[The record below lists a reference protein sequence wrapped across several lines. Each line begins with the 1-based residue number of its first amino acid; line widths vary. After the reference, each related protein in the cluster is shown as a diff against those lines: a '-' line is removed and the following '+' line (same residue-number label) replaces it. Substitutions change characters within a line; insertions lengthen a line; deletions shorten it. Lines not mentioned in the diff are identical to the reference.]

1 MIGGIFDGH
10 HLVLSVRTIEP
21 VALSRRYI
29 GLPDFLSPKN
39 KKQTRRTNNRTA
51 EIETRTARAGTGAG
65 TALGDYGYWSDGQR
79 GARKQAPGR
88 GMINSPLAMRSG
100 DGPCT
105 VAPRHRIIMLSLRA
119 TTAQTTAPARM
130 RTAGWAAHRSSQRRY
145 CPLFFVGVLLA
156 VIVVAFSPLTVQ
168 GTAPPDPPLLVR
180 AVQQANETI
189 RVDVTPAAVVSGVPA
204 ATHYAVAIRRVPP
217 GEGGDDAR
225 VGFPLAQ
232 PIQEIPTKGARDWE
246 AILIGDRAFLAVAN
260 YYDGSNYNINSV
272 IYEYSASTNRFE
284 ELQSIATK
292 GAHGL
297 GSDSYWRPCLSRRR
311 QLPRWQQL
319 QHQLG
324 DLRVLGEHQQV

>member
-1 MIGGIFDGH
+1 
-10 HLVLSVRTIEP
+10 
-21 VALSRRYI
+21 
-29 GLPDFLSPKN
+29 
-39 KKQTRRTNNRTA
+39 
-51 EIETRTARAGTGAG
+51 
-65 TALGDYGYWSDGQR
+65 
-79 GARKQAPGR
+79 
-88 GMINSPLAMRSG
+88 
-100 DGPCT
+100 
-105 VAPRHRIIMLSLRA
+105 
-119 TTAQTTAPARM
+119 M

-284 ELQSIATK
+284 ELQSIPTK
-292 GAHGL
+292 GAHDWEAILIGDRAFL
-297 GSDSYWRPCLSRRR
+297 AVANYHDGSTYNINSVIYEYSASTNRFVELQSIPTKGAHDWESILIGDRAFLAVANYYDGSNYNINSVIYEYSASTNRFEELQSIR
-311 QLPRWQQL
+311 QKARMTGKRFLLATVPFSPSPITTMAATTTSTR
-319 QHQLG
+319 
-324 DLRVLGEHQQV
+324 